1 VSYREPIDDRPPI
14 RGGWVGRQWP
24 LLSVL
29 GGGVVGLGLVALDH
43 FRIGALVFGVSVLF
57 AALARLVLPAR
68 RVGLLVVRSRA
79 FDVLVLTAMGSAVV
93 VLAVIVPPSR

>member
-1 VSYREPIDDRPPI
+1 VSSAGQVDDRPPI

-29 GGGVVGLGLVALDH
+29 GGGVFGLAAVALGH
-43 FRIGALVFGVSVLF
+43 FRTGCLALGFSVLL

-79 FDVLVLTAMGSAVV
+79 FDVLVLSVMGSAIV
-93 VLAVIVPPSR
+93 VLAVIVPTPG